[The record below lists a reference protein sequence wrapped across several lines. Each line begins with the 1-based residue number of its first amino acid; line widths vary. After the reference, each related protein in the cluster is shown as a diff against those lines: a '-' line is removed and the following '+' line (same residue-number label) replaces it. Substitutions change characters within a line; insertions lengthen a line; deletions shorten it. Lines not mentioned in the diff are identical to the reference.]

1 MKKARSTTGIALWA
15 LLIMLAVSPRAAE
28 AQADLSGT
36 WQLAVNTDNGLTNP
50 TMTLSQQG
58 TTLTGEYSSQALG
71 VSEVR
76 GNVDGNDVTITFT
89 ASLQGQSIPVVY
101 SGTIAEDGTLSGT
114 LDIADG
120 MLTGTFTATR
130 S

>member
-1 MKKARSTTGIALWA
+1 MKEARHATGIALWG
-15 LLIMLAVSPRAAE
+15 LLIALAVTPGAA
-28 AQADLSGT
+28 AGQTDLSGS
-36 WQLAVNTDNGLTNP
+36 WQFAVNTDNGLTNP
-50 TMTLSQQG
+50 TMTLSQEG
-58 TTLTGEYSSQALG
+58 STLTGSYSSEALG
-71 VSEVR
+71 ESDVR

-101 SGTIAEDGTLSGT
+101 RGTIGEDGTLSGT

>member
-1 MKKARSTTGIALWA
+1 MNKARHTTGIALWA
-15 LLIMLAVSPRAAE
+15 LLITLAVSPGAAE
-28 AQADLSGT
+28 AQTDLSGT
-36 WQLAVNTDNGLTNP
+36 WQMAVNTDNGLTNP
-50 TMTLSQQG
+50 TMTLSQEG
-58 TTLTGEYSSQALG
+58 STLTGSYSSEALG
-71 VSEVR
+71 ESDVR
-76 GNVDGNDVTITFT
+76 GSVDGNNVTITFT

-101 SGTIAEDGTLSGT
+101 SGTIGEDGGLSGT

>member
-1 MKKARSTTGIALWA
+1 MKRSIRTEGIALWLVLIA
-15 LLIMLAVSPRAAE
+15 LASAPTMAA
-28 AQADLSGT
+28 AQVDVSGT
-36 WQLAVNTDNGLTNP
+36 WQMTVNTDNGVTNP
-50 TMTLSQQG
+50 TMTLNQEG
-58 TTLTGEYSSQALG
+58 TAVTGTYSSEALG
-71 VSEVR
+71 RSDVR
-76 GNVDGNDVTITFT
+76 GEVDGNSVTISFT

-101 SGTIAEDGTLSGT
+101 TGMLGEDGTLSGR